1 MLGWFNSKQ
10 YPEFKWDRIV
20 WIPLV
25 WVGQCFMNSNVTWVV
40 ISQII
45 LYPSNNIWSIP
56 GEEGRQ
62 EFSRLLQVLGE
73 QGWLAMV
80 ASCSQTCDRLSVHPN
95 LSLMW
100 CCWNLVSKV
109 CIFFANHWVST
120 CFKWPMNHRVL
131 RCVSMSS
138 PAPLRTGMLLDLPG
152 PYDPCVQTM
161 SPLIHSNV
169 DANLLCKICRGCQSK
184 VYQDRHSTH
193 LCDSRLWEGWF
204 GILPSFPRSKMWDL
218 GAWKIWGS
226 TRTCLGEFQSVVRS
240 KQKIYDHP
248 GIQQKRTENN
258 LAARSM
264 S

>member
-1 MLGWFNSKQ
+1 MKKGDKNFRVYFKYLGSKGDWPWLRAAHKLATGYQ
-10 YPEFKWDRIV
+10 CTRICHLCDAVEIWYPK
-20 WIPLV
+20 
-25 WVGQCFMNSNVTWVV
+25 
-40 ISQII
+40 
-45 LYPSNNIWSIP
+45 
-56 GEEGRQ
+56 
-62 EFSRLLQVLGE
+62 
-73 QGWLAMV
+73 
-80 ASCSQTCDRLSVHPN
+80 
-95 LSLMW
+95 
-100 CCWNLVSKV
+100 
-109 CIFFANHWVST
+109 FANHWVSK

-193 LCDSRLWEGWF
+193 LRDSRLWEGWF
-204 GILPSFPRSKMWDL
+204 GILPSFPRNKMWDL